1 MYTQK
6 GIQLQEKKKKTRENY
21 YREMFFNTN
30 NSLVMLSFWNPS
42 TAVDPFISD
51 VCCYSQPLFDK
62 ERELQ
67 WFVALKK
74 KWQNAVPL
82 YEVSFNSTQKLT
94 TQLNKNTKLYQ
105 KSQALEITLFQL
117 ISWYILG
124 SQGLNQLSQS
134 NDDNVKSQ
142 EL

>member
-1 MYTQK
+1 MYKQK

>member
-1 MYTQK
+1 
-6 GIQLQEKKKKTRENY
+6 
-21 YREMFFNTN
+21 MFFNTN

-51 VCCYSQPLFDK
+51 VCRYSQPLFDK

-67 WFVALKK
+67 WFVALKKK

-94 TQLNKNTKLYQ
+94 TQLNTNTKLYQ

-134 NDDNVKSQ
+134 NDDNVKSK

>member
-1 MYTQK
+1 
-6 GIQLQEKKKKTRENY
+6 
-21 YREMFFNTN
+21 MFFNTN
-30 NSLVMLSFWNPS
+30 NSLVMLSLWNPS
-42 TAVDPFISD
+42 TAVDPFIRD

-134 NDDNVKSQ
+134 NDDNVKKPRVISYAYP
-142 EL
+142 ELKHIWMARE